1 LDAPRILNLQQLPYS
16 LPTDPPPSFPPRS
29 PCSQQRI
36 LHGAASSFI
45 PASLLHLRTLLSP
58 CRTVISIPC
67 WQPPSLESSFEQLPL
82 ITGSPL
88 LSSTPNRGPLHGAHP
103 RRCLL
108 RHQLTILSSFV
119 DIAVTTH
126 YRRFLSP
133 LTTCQANN
141 RLTRMRIGERIRGN
155 AW

>member
-1 LDAPRILNLQQLPYS
+1 M
-16 LPTDPPPSFPPRS
+16 
-29 PCSQQRI
+29 QQRI

-45 PASLLHLRTLLSP
+45 PASLHLRTLLSP
-58 CRTVISIPC
+58 CRTVISTPC

-119 DIAVTTH
+119 DIAVTAGW
-126 YRRFLSP
+126 FSP
-133 LTTCQANN
+133 PTTVGFSLPSPRVRPTTASRGCGLEREYAA
-141 RLTRMRIGERIRGN
+141 MRGDWDDRVIYTSHT
-155 AW
+155 